1 MLRNKDLCP
10 GPSDCPEVLM
20 EDPLAAGQDT
30 PPCAECPKVHLLD
43 YLNSTGGQL
52 ISLVID
58 LDFAIQLGMDVPLSQ
73 ITYPEFLMLRQLSEE
88 RHKFEAEEQKRARDR
103 H

>member
-1 MLRNKDLCP
+1 MLRNRDLCP

-20 EDPLAAGQDT
+20 ADPLAAGADT
-30 PPCAECPKVHLLD
+30 PPCEECPKVHLMD
-43 YLNSTGGQL
+43 YLNSPGGYL

-58 LDFAIQLGMDVPLSQ
+58 LDYAIQVGVHVPLSE
-73 ITYPEFLMLRQLSEE
+73 ITYPEFLLLRQLSEE
-88 RHKFEAEEQKRARDR
+88 RQKFEAEEQKRVREK